1 MPKVSTTV
9 VATAKSVAEKAK
21 KWVKMAILWLYY
33 SHKGC
38 LMAPRLLQHE
48 YLLAPMIWCDFY
60 HFRIFGSI
68 ICRQLLHSFTDVMK
82 GASPFKMK
90 FLSFLPQP
98 LRCTQPLW
106 LQWRLQICHQEEQ
119 EITSIIISSIAIY
132 LESTRTFLI
141 CETRQTFSFSG
152 VCAASIWFLEGK
164 R

>member
-21 KWVKMAILWLYY
+21 KWVKMAILWFYY

-60 HFRIFGSI
+60 HFRISGSI

-82 GASPFKMK
+82 GASPFQVYLTSRSWFFTDKSKKYTRYLTVLTKKHIWYKIWVILHHPKK
-90 FLSFLPQP
+90 FWPQ
-98 LRCTQPLW
+98 LDQKWARSKVL
-106 LQWRLQICHQEEQ
+106 LLG
-119 EITSIIISSIAIY
+119 
-132 LESTRTFLI
+132 
-141 CETRQTFSFSG
+141 TFSKPQFP
-152 VCAASIWFLEGK
+152 
-164 R
+164 